1 MQIADITSKAGANR
15 RPKRLGRGESSGSG
29 KTSGRGHKGCGS
41 RSGWKQRG
49 LQEGGQMPLFRQIPK
64 RGFSNV
70 KFTKRFAVVNLA
82 EIDAKFQAN
91 THVTPEALR
100 EAGLIRNLKQPVKIL
115 GGGSLTKKL
124 KIDAACFS
132 ESAMEKIKAAG
143 GEPRVLQ
150 TA

>member
-1 MQIADITSKAGANR
+1 
-15 RPKRLGRGESSGSG
+15 
-29 KTSGRGHKGCGS
+29 
-41 RSGWKQRG
+41 
-49 LQEGGQMPLFRQIPK
+49 MPLFRQIPK

-91 THVTPEALR
+91 AYVTPEALR

-124 KIDAACFS
+124 KIGAACFS

-143 GEPRVLQ
+143 GEPQVLQ